1 MITIII
7 IIIIIMII
15 IINDDNNNNNKKK
28 AKKVSTTTTAKKS
41 SNQVRDCI
49 TVKLMC
55 CFSQCRVNMSDSEGP
70 VHWQSAS
77 CPPCTVFYAL
87 SVMVSG
93 RLTLVRIG

>member
-1 MITIII
+1 
-7 IIIIIMII
+7 
-15 IINDDNNNNNKKK
+15 
-28 AKKVSTTTTAKKS
+28 
-41 SNQVRDCI
+41 
-49 TVKLMC
+49 
-55 CFSQCRVNMSDSEGP
+55 MSDSEGP